1 MYRAV
6 TGLYMNA
13 RFGLGMKQA
22 DRAEL
27 GEQFRKYV
35 ETMISDTFTTLKKI
49 SAGHGDFK
57 CYSV

>member
-1 MYRAV
+1 
-6 TGLYMNA
+6 MNA